1 MGSVMVF
8 IDEIFLEAMCLL
20 FPISIYIIV
29 TAYFRNQK
37 CNRQDVLLEITLYSS
52 IYLLIKYGCETNL
65 IYPLI
70 LLNIPLLVAYLKEKS
85 RIALTISLI
94 LIIYFAKHTHIDI
107 IYLIIEYAIYFITYR
122 YLYSKKATS
131 ISVLTTFV
139 VIKSFIMSLE
149 MFLIFSPESNYVI
162 NFMLIF
168 SIMTIFTFIGYL
180 ILYFL
185 NKGEE
190 IIDLNDVVSKLEKE
204 KKLRESLFKITH
216 EIKNPIAV
224 CKGYLDMI
232 DYKDTDK
239 VERYIPII
247 KDEISRTL
255 ILMDDFLDY
264 TKIQVEKD
272 ITDLYLL
279 LEDTY
284 KIVKPLFKKNQIKL
298 TLNIDDDDDVYMNL
312 DYNRLKQVLVNLLK
326 NSIEAKD
333 NHKKNNYVSIDTIRK
348 NDEIIIRI
356 KDNGIGMD
364 TKSLEKVDEMFY
376 TTKEKGT
383 GLGVALSK
391 EIISQHGGDIK
402 YSSVKG
408 KYTIVDI
415 ILPYQEKNYD

>member
-8 IDEIFLEAMCLL
+8 IDEIFLETMCLL

-70 LLNIPLLVAYLKEKS
+70 LLNIPLLVAYLKGKS

-180 ILYFL
+180 ILYFI

-415 ILPYQEKNYD
+415 ILPYQEKSYN

>member
-8 IDEIFLEAMCLL
+8 IDEIFLETMCLL

-70 LLNIPLLVAYLKEKS
+70 LLNIPLLVAYLKGKS

-180 ILYFL
+180 ILYFI

-348 NDEIIIRI
+348 NDEIITRI

-415 ILPYQEKNYD
+415 ILPYQEKSYN

>member
-8 IDEIFLEAMCLL
+8 IDEIFLETMCLL

-70 LLNIPLLVAYLKEKS
+70 LLNIPLLVAYLKGKS

-180 ILYFL
+180 ILYFI

-356 KDNGIGMD
+356 KDNWIGMD

-415 ILPYQEKNYD
+415 ILPYQEKSYN